1 MNGWLSPFHVLGL
14 PVDASREEIVER
26 ADELARI
33 SGSHEDRK
41 LIAWAKGEL
50 TTDPVLRARYERTE
64 PRGTDYARQ
73 QRWEDFVR
81 DFTRNPVTAQ
91 SLTDSSGGQEGGG
104 GGGGR
109 EGAGDGGGR
118 EGAGDGGGREGAG
131 DGGGREGA
139 GDGEGHEGAGDA
151 GGQEGAGGG
160 GGSRL
165 RAEDVD
171 LPAAIRILIRQAA
184 DAGLDDVDQLFHT
197 MPAND
202 ADGVS
207 RLEIRDVLFG

>member
-1 MNGWLSPFHVLGL
+1 
-14 PVDASREEIVER
+14 VDASREQIVER
-26 ADELARI
+26 AEELARI
-33 SGSHEDRK
+33 SGGDEDRT
-41 LIAWAKGEL
+41 LIAWAMGEL

-91 SLTDSSGGQEGGG
+91 SLADDNGAQ
-104 GGGGR
+104 
-109 EGAGDGGGR
+109 EGAGD
-118 EGAGDGGGREGAG
+118 
-131 DGGGREGA
+131 
-139 GDGEGHEGAGDA
+139 
-151 GGQEGAGGG
+151 G

-171 LPAAIRILIRQAA
+171 LPAAVRILIRQAA
-184 DAGLDDVDQLFHT
+184 DAGLDDLDPLFRT

>member
-1 MNGWLSPFHVLGL
+1 MNGWLSPFHVLGV

-26 ADELARI
+26 AEELARI
-33 SGSHEDRK
+33 SGGDEDRK

-64 PRGTDYARQ
+64 PRSTDYARQ

-81 DFTRNPVTAQ
+81 DFTRNPVTVQ
-91 SLTDSSGGQEGGG
+91 SLADGSGQ
-104 GGGGR
+104 
-109 EGAGDGGGR
+109 EGAGDGGV
-118 EGAGDGGGREGAG
+118 
-131 DGGGREGA
+131 
-139 GDGEGHEGAGDA
+139 
-151 GGQEGAGGG
+151 
-160 GGSRL
+160 SRP

-171 LPAAIRILIRQAA
+171 LPAAVRILIRQAA
-184 DAGLDDVDQLFHT
+184 DAGLDDLDPLFHT
-197 MPAND
+197 LPADD